1 MRSIFITIAV
11 LLTLGVLGFMVYEII
26 EGRYLNAVA
35 LFGVASVFLWFA
47 TNRHE
52 PTDVERDE

>member
-1 MRSIFITIAV
+1 MRRIFITVAV
-11 LLTLGVLGFMVYEII
+11 LFTLGFLGFMIFEII

-47 TNRHE
+47 TNRSGPVE
-52 PTDVERDE
+52 PEE

>member
-1 MRSIFITIAV
+1 
-11 LLTLGVLGFMVYEII
+11 MVYEII

-47 TNRHE
+47 TNRHNPVE
-52 PTDVERDE
+52 PEE